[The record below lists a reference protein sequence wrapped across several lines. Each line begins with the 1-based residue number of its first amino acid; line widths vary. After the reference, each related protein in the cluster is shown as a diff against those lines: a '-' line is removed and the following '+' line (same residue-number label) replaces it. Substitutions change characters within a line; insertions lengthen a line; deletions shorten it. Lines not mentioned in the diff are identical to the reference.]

1 MRRDS
6 SCTILARAV
15 VALALAAA
23 AACGRSSGPTAPTP
37 PSTTS
42 PPSQFNEASFR
53 AAAQVT
59 ANAQSAVLATVRPGL
74 FEGDIKRVV
83 DAVFQRRG
91 AIPAFAHIVAS
102 GPNALELHYAGD
114 SRQLADGD
122 VLVVDIGAAF
132 DGHCSD
138 VTRTYAVSAE
148 FTARQREIYQLV
160 LDVQQTVAAETRTGV
175 DTISTISA
183 RARAFFAASPLRAKD
198 EGGVE
203 RTMDRFFTHG
213 LSHFVGRL
221 VHGQDTGWS
230 STQPFQVGQVLT
242 IEPGLY
248 IPSEVL
254 GVRIEDTYMVTANG
268 LECLTCASPK

>member
-1 MRRDS
+1 MRQESRR
-6 SCTILARAV
+6 TLLARAV

-42 PPSQFNEASFR
+42 PLSQFNEASFR

-59 ANAQSAVLATVRPGL
+59 ANAQSAALATVRPGL

-83 DAVFQRRG
+83 DAVFQRGG

-138 VTRTYAVSAE
+138 VTRTYAVSAT

-160 LDVQQTVAAETRTGV
+160 LDVQQTVAAETRSGV

-183 RARAFFAASPLRAKD
+183 RARALFAASPLRAKD

-221 VHGQDTGWS
+221 VHGEDTGWS
-230 STQPFQVGQVLT
+230 ATQPFQVGQVLT
-242 IEPGLY
+242 VEPGLY
-248 IPSEVL
+248 IRSEVL